1 MIDFT
6 RAFALTTAAC
16 LLPLAACEKIE
27 EAEQAEEAKESKET
41 LNEKVDMSTVD
52 ESKFGAPVQFTD
64 PDALPAED
72 LGNVTLADG
81 STLAISIV
89 GDKQSNAL
97 LQINIHHVSG
107 PVPDTIRV
115 WIGSRSGEGAIKNK
129 AHGHDDHWHAEA
141 TFPDVITGRTMLWIE
156 VPDADGK
163 RVATGMPII

>member
-6 RAFALTTAAC
+6 RVFALTAAAC

-27 EAEQAEEAKESKET
+27 EAEKAEETKET
-41 LNEKVDMSTVD
+41 LNDKVDMSKVD
-52 ESKFGAPVQFTD
+52 ESQFGAPVQFTD
-64 PDALPAED
+64 PDAAPAED

-89 GDKQSNAL
+89 GTKQSNAL

-107 PVPDTIRV
+107 PVPETIRV

-141 TFPDVITGRTMLWIE
+141 TFPDVVTGRTMLWIE
-156 VPDADGK
+156 VPDADGN